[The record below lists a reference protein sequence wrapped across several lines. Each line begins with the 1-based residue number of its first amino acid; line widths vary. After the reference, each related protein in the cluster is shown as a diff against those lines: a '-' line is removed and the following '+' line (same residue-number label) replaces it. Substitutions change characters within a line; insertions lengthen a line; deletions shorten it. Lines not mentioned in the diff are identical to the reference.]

1 MAEIPLSLACFLG
14 QDVAKVLF
22 LVLYLARSG
31 KRIALGCAFLG
42 FHLRHGAIPLS
53 YFLDLGLNTI
63 DMKRPSI
70 AGGLSMT

>member
-1 MAEIPLSLACFLG
+1 MAEIPLPFARFLS

-22 LVLYLARSG
+22 LIFNLARSG

-42 FHLRHGAIPLS
+42 FHLRHGAIPLN
-53 YFLDLGLNTI
+53 YFLDLGLKTMDI
-63 DMKRPSI
+63 KRPSI